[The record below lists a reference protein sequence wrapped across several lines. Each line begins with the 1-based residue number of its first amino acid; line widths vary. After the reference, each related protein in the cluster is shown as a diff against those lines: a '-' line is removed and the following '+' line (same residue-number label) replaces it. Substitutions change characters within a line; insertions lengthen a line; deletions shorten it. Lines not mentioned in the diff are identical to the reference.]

1 MKNILVPV
9 DFEGYSTYLLLG
21 QAYELA
27 KKFDSKIWL
36 IHVAAPDP
44 DFVGYEEGPQYIR
57 DKRAEELRKEHK
69 MLKKYTDELHEKG
82 VQAEGLLIFGSTV
95 EMIHAEAKKLKI
107 DLEKVPYSIDY
118 FGNTSSASIPLTIC
132 YQLKEQV
139 MNKKLTLLLAGFG
152 VGFSWGS
159 MICEV
164 ENVYTNLLN
173 YD

>member
-21 QAYELA
+21 QAYEIA

-36 IHVAAPDP
+36 IHVASPNP

-107 DLEKVPYSIDY
+107 DLIVIGHHNHGFLYNAFYGGTDLKLLEDLNIPTLVVPMDW
-118 FGNTSSASIPLTIC
+118 G
-132 YQLKEQV
+132 KD
-139 MNKKLTLLLAGFG
+139 LL
-152 VGFSWGS
+152 
-159 MICEV
+159 
-164 ENVYTNLLN
+164 
-173 YD
+173 